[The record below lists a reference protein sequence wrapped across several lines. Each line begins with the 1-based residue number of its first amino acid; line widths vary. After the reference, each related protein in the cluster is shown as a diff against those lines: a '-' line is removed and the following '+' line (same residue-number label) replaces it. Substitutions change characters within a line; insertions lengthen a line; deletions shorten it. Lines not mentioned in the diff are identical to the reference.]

1 MGWEEIRPIFVKN
14 SRGGSPRQTG
24 RTDGAGSGEDITMTH
39 PMPPVASSG
48 QAALE
53 ETVLAIALAERPSPR
68 ERASCFRDSGLAK
81 GVAAFRAR
89 FGDLPRDRLDQARR
103 WRAAAAAAG
112 RRLLLLGQPGY
123 PPQLAE
129 IAVPPIALDLAGATD
144 LAVPAVAVVG
154 SRRATPYGI
163 GLAERFASGLAE
175 AGLVVVSGLARGVDA
190 AAHRGALRAG
200 GRTVAVLGS
209 AHDRP
214 YPPEHRELARDC
226 CAAGAV
232 LTEFPP
238 GTRPLP
244 HHFPRRNRII
254 AGLTLGTLV
263 VEAAERSGSLA
274 TARHAVDSGREVFAV
289 PGPVGSETS
298 AGCHALIRL
307 GATLVTAVPD
317 ILEELGFPGRFD
329 LKRAEAAGNDAPD
342 PQRRKR
348 APGVGPEAAH
358 LLEMLRTRPSGMDVD
373 TLLDSTKLSVPE
385 ALAAVS
391 ELERRG
397 LARRFPG
404 DFLRAVE

>member
-1 MGWEEIRPIFVKN
+1 MSHLPPLTSDPDRTAIEE
-14 SRGGSPRQTG
+14 
-24 RTDGAGSGEDITMTH
+24 
-39 PMPPVASSG
+39 
-48 QAALE
+48 AA
-53 ETVLAIALAERPSPR
+53 LAIALAERPSPR
-68 ERASCFRDSGLAK
+68 ERASCFRGADLEA
-81 GVAAFRAR
+81 GVAEFRTR
-89 FGDLPRDRLDQARR
+89 FGEVPREKIVEGRR
-103 WRAAAAAAG
+103 WRSAAARE

-129 IAVPPIALDLAGATD
+129 LAVPPIALDVAGSTD
-144 LAVPAVAVVG
+144 LGAPAVAVVG

-163 GLAERFASGLAE
+163 GVAERFAAGLAE

-190 AAHRGALRAG
+190 AAHRAALAAG

-209 AHDRP
+209 AHDRL
-214 YPPEHRELARDC
+214 YPPEHRELARSC
-226 CAAGAV
+226 CASGAV

-274 TARHAVDSGREVFAV
+274 TARHAVDSGREVFAA
-289 PGPVGSETS
+289 PGPLGVETS
-298 AGCHALIRL
+298 AGCHALIRQ
-307 GATLVTAVPD
+307 GATLVTGVPD
-317 ILEELGFPGRFD
+317 VLGELGFPERFIGT
-329 LKRAEAAGNDAPD
+329 RAGAAQAGTPET
-342 PQRRKR
+342 PPVRG
-348 APGVGPEAAH
+348 APGIGAEAAH
-358 LLEMLRTRPSGMDVD
+358 LLEVLRQSPSGVDLD
-373 TLLDSTKLSVPE
+373 TLLDSTNLSVPA

-404 DFLRAVE
+404 DFLRAAE

>member
-1 MGWEEIRPIFVKN
+1 MTRHAAPIAEQ
-14 SRGGSPRQTG
+14 PRT
-24 RTDGAGSGEDITMTH
+24 R
-39 PMPPVASSG
+39 
-48 QAALE
+48 LE
-53 ETVLAIALAERPSPR
+53 EAALAIALAERPPPR
-68 ERASCFRDSGLAK
+68 
-81 GVAAFRAR
+81 VRAR
-89 FGDLPRDRLDQARR
+89 CFERGDLEAAVSTFRQRFGELPAGQLEAARR
-103 WRAAAAAAG
+103 WRGATNAAG
-112 RRLLLLGQPGY
+112 RRLLILGQPGF
-123 PPQLAE
+123 PQPLAE
-129 IAVPPIALDLAGATD
+129 IAVPPIALEVAGDTD
-144 LAVPAVAVVG
+144 LGAPAVAVVG

-163 GLAERFASGLAE
+163 AVAERLAAGLAE

-190 AAHRGALRAG
+190 AAHRAALGAG

-209 AHDRP
+209 AHDSL
-214 YPPEHRELARDC
+214 YPPEHRELARAC

-289 PGPVGSETS
+289 PGPIGSETS

-307 GATLVTAVPD
+307 GATLVTGVAD
-317 ILEELGFPGRFD
+317 ILEELRLPSGFAGRGTESGDAGNREPEGTSPRPGPG
-329 LKRAEAAGNDAPD
+329 AEAARLLDAL
-342 PQRRKR
+342 RKR
-348 APGVGPEAAH
+348 PA
-358 LLEMLRTRPSGMDVD
+358 GMDLD
-373 TLLDSTKLSVPE
+373 TLLGATGLPVPV

-397 LARRFPG
+397 LVRRFPG
-404 DFLRAVE
+404 GFLRAED

>member
-1 MGWEEIRPIFVKN
+1 MTAPTSQPDARPL
-14 SRGGSPRQTG
+14 PE
-24 RTDGAGSGEDITMTH
+24 A
-39 PMPPVASSG
+39 VAIE
-48 QAALE
+48 AL
-53 ETVLAIALAERPSPR
+53 AMALAERPPPGARASLFRDGDLATAVGNFHRRFGEPPPPLL
-68 ERASCFRDSGLAK
+68 ERAG
-81 GVAAFRAR
+81 
-89 FGDLPRDRLDQARR
+89 Q
-103 WRAAAAAAG
+103 WRESAQAAG

-129 IAVPPIALDLAGATD
+129 IAVPPIALEVAGDTD
-144 LAVPAVAVVG
+144 LAAPAVAVVG

-163 GLAERFASGLAE
+163 AVAERFAAGLAA

-190 AAHRGALRAG
+190 AAHRAALRAG

-209 AHDRP
+209 AHDHL

-226 CAAGAV
+226 RACGGV

-289 PGPVGSETS
+289 PGPIGSDTS
-298 AGCHALIRL
+298 VGCHALIRV
-307 GATLVTAVPD
+307 GAALVTSVRD
-317 ILEELGFPGRFD
+317 ILEELGLPERPAGQEAGRAGDQGQDPSRGPGGPD
-329 LKRAEAAGNDAPD
+329 AGTA
-342 PQRRKR
+342 
-348 APGVGPEAAH
+348 AAH
-358 LLEMLRTRPSGMDVD
+358 VLEVLRKLPSGLDLD
-373 TLLDSTKLSVPE
+373 SLLDSVNLSVPA

-397 LARRFPG
+397 FVRRFPG
-404 DFLRAVE
+404 DFLRVAE

>member
-1 MGWEEIRPIFVKN
+1 MT
-14 SRGGSPRQTG
+14 SRNTVPEADPT
-24 RTDGAGSGEDITMTH
+24 RT
-39 PMPPVASSG
+39 
-48 QAALE
+48 ALE
-53 ETVLAIALAERPSPR
+53 EAALAIAIAERPSPR
-68 ERASCFRDSGLAK
+68 ERASLFEGADLSRA
-81 GVAAFRAR
+81 VAAFRSR
-89 FGDLPRDRLDQARR
+89 FGAVPRERLVEARR
-103 WRAAAAAAG
+103 WRATAAAAG

-129 IAVPPIALDLAGATD
+129 LAVPPIALEVAGSTD
-144 LAVPAVAVVG
+144 LAAPAVAVVG
-154 SRRATPYGI
+154 SRRATPYGL
-163 GLAERFASGLAE
+163 GVTERFAAGLAE
-175 AGLVVVSGLARGVDA
+175 AGLLVVSGLARGVDA
-190 AAHRGALRAG
+190 AAHRAALEAG

-209 AHDRP
+209 AHDRL
-214 YPPEHRELARDC
+214 YPPEHRELARRC
-226 CAAGAV
+226 CASGAV

-289 PGPVGSETS
+289 PGPLGSETS

-307 GATLVTAVPD
+307 GATLATGVPD
-317 ILEELGFPGRFD
+317 ILEELGVPERFAGSRAGRAPAETPGPPPGRSAPG
-329 LKRAEAAGNDAPD
+329 LTTEAA
-342 PQRRKR
+342 R
-348 APGVGPEAAH
+348 
-358 LLEMLRTRPSGMDVD
+358 LLELLRLRPSGVDLD
-373 TLLDSTKLSVPE
+373 TLLESPKLSVPA

-404 DFLRAVE
+404 DFLRAVD